1 MSQEIEIVQEETEY
15 NYTDLIDNQLA
26 VISAMSELDID
37 AYDAL
42 AEDRIKAM
50 SNAMKIIHKSQRAIL
65 ECL

>member
-1 MSQEIEIVQEETEY
+1 MSQQIEIVQEETEY

>member
-1 MSQEIEIVQEETEY
+1 MSQQIEIVQEETEY

-26 VISAMSELDID
+26 VISTMSELDIE
-37 AYDAL
+37 AYDTL
-42 AEDRIKAM
+42 AEDRIKAI

>member
-1 MSQEIEIVQEETEY
+1 MSQEIEIVQDETEY